1 MTILVVKL
9 VARKVFFSE
18 KDFKSEVL
26 HYCLHYASIVVI
38 IGKKNVW
45 HYYTTFLQM
54 FVFLRELRS
63 LIPRPN
69 PFFTYRKKRGESGIL
84 LG

>member
-38 IGKKNVW
+38 IGKKMYGTITQPSYKCSFSCENYVVS
-45 HYYTTFLQM
+45 YLDLTPF
-54 FVFLRELRS
+54 S
-63 LIPRPN
+63 LTGR
-69 PFFTYRKKRGESGIL
+69 RGESREYF
-84 LG
+84 